1 MVWLEIDVIDLDL
14 DRELA
19 PRHLL
24 PCVPSTIARTMVW
37 MVAVALTGSDLGEL
51 LGDCCRSSHADQRLE
66 AVFGIGA
73 SEVVGNESQQR
84 AVGTSVRLFKGQL
97 NLREYLLRHRFGFLF
112 LFKW

>member
-1 MVWLEIDVIDLDL
+1 MVGLEIGVINLDL

-37 MVAVALTGSDLGEL
+37 MVVVALTGSDLGEL
-51 LGDCCRSSHADQRLE
+51 LGDCCRSSHANQRLE
-66 AVFGIGA
+66 TVFGIGA
-73 SEVVGNESQQR
+73 SEVVGDESQQR
-84 AVGTSVRLFKGQL
+84 AVGTSVWLFKWQL

-112 LFKW
+112 LYKW

>member
-1 MVWLEIDVIDLDL
+1 MVGLEICVIDLDL

-37 MVAVALTGSDLGEL
+37 MVAIALTGSDLGEL
-51 LGDCCRSSHADQRLE
+51 LGDCCRSSHADKRLE

-73 SEVVGNESQQR
+73 SEVVRDESQQW
-84 AVGTSVRLFKGQL
+84 AVGASVWLFKRQL
-97 NLREYLLRHRFGFLF
+97 YLREYLLRHRFGFLF

>member
-1 MVWLEIDVIDLDL
+1 MVGLEIGVIDLDL
-14 DRELA
+14 DRELT

-37 MVAVALTGSDLGEL
+37 MVVVALTGSDLGEL
-51 LGDCCRSSHADQRLE
+51 LGDCCRSSHANQRLE
-66 AVFGIGA
+66 AVFWIGA
-73 SEVVGNESQQR
+73 SEVVGDESQQW
-84 AVGTSVRLFKGQL
+84 AVGTSVWLFKRQL

>member
-1 MVWLEIDVIDLDL
+1 MVWLEIGVIDLNL
-14 DRELA
+14 DGELA

-24 PCVPSTIARTMVW
+24 PCVPSTIARTMVR
-37 MVAVALTGSDLGEL
+37 MVAVALTRSDLGEL
-51 LGDCCRSSHADQRLE
+51 LGDCCRSSHTDQRLE

-73 SEVVGNESQQR
+73 SEVVGDESQQW
-84 AVGTSVRLFKGQL
+84 AVGTSVWLFKRQL

>member
-1 MVWLEIDVIDLDL
+1 MIGLEICVIDLNL

-37 MVAVALTGSDLGEL
+37 MVVVALTGSDLGEL
-51 LGDCCRSSHADQRLE
+51 LGDCCRSSHTDQRFE

-73 SEVVGNESQQR
+73 SEVVGDESQQR
-84 AVGTSVRLFKGQL
+84 AVGTSVWLFKRQL
-97 NLREYLLRHRFGFLF
+97 YLREYLLRHRFGFLF
-112 LFKW
+112 LYKW

>member
-1 MVWLEIDVIDLDL
+1 MVWLKIGVIDLDL

-37 MVAVALTGSDLGEL
+37 MVVVALAGSDLGEL
-51 LGDCCRSSHADQRLE
+51 LGDCCRSSHANQRLE
-66 AVFGIGA
+66 AVFWIGA
-73 SEVVGNESQQR
+73 SEVVGDESQQW
-84 AVGTSVRLFKGQL
+84 AVGTSVWLFKWQL